1 MTDFIHLTNKT
12 EYSLSEGALPIS
24 RIAELCQTFEM
35 PAVGISDSNNMFG
48 ALEFSTQISKA
59 GVQPIIG
66 CNIRIKTPS
75 EFIHESIKDPFF
87 YMNLY
92 SKSNVGYQNLLK
104 LISTSYMNNKK
115 DAYIEINNLISFKD
129 GIIVLTGG
137 NNSIF
142 KQCKNKIITNQ
153 ANIFIKLLKENFN
166 DDLYME
172 IQRLGKSHEIL
183 DEYCLL
189 SMAFDNHL
197 PLVATNDVF
206 FESPDY
212 YEAHDALTCI
222 EKKLY
227 VSQSDRLRLSDQH
240 YFKSPDEMKEL
251 FNDLPEAVYNTIE
264 IAEKCSF
271 KPNIQKPILP
281 VFPINNQTEKD
292 LITKLS
298 NEGLELRLKEKFTL
312 ENDDSLEKD
321 EIISNYKDRLEKEL
335 NIIIDMKYEGY
346 FLIVSDFIKWAKDN
360 NIPVGPGRGSG
371 AGSLVAWS
379 LNITDLDPIKFGLI
393 FERFLNPDRVSLP
406 DFDIDFCRDGRD
418 KVLDYVHKK
427 YGKDKVAQIIT
438 FGKLQARAVI
448 RDVGRVLGMPYGQVD
463 GLCKLMPFDPSRPMT
478 LQGYI
483 DEEPRLNE
491 EAERDPKVKKLLDIS
506 LKLEGLK
513 RHASI
518 HAAGVVISKDEI
530 YNDVPLYSDPESEIF
545 MTQFDMKWVENAG
558 LVKFDFLGLKTLTLI
573 NNCIELI
580 NKDKQILDINKINI
594 KDNDTFS
601 LLGTGETTGIFQ
613 LESAGMKETLKQ
625 LKPDKFED
633 IIAIVALYRPGPM
646 ANIPSYIER
655 KHGREKPNYIHPLL
669 KNLLKETYG
678 VVIYQEQVM
687 GIARELSGYTD
698 GEADLLRRAM
708 GKKIQKEM
716 NAQRKRFIE
725 GCINKNL
732 KEMEAHNIFD
742 LLSKFAD
749 YGFNKSHAAAYALIA
764 FQTAYL
770 KAHFPIEFFAASM
783 TLDINNTD
791 KLSTF
796 QQELDRLNIKLL
808 PPNVNSSSAYFSRYE
823 DSITYALGAVKNVG
837 VEAMNDLI
845 NERTENG
852 EFKDFDNFISRVG
865 NTVAN
870 KKTLEALACVGAFD
884 DFNIDISLIFNQSS
898 DIVKYLKSINN
909 KNLSNQEDMFG
920 SDSSINFKFSE
931 NENWSKPYSLMK
943 EFQMLGFYLTGHP
956 LDQYKDKYH
965 TLNLKYFDEVKSNKN
980 LHNSKGVLIAG
991 TLLSKKEK
999 RSARGNTYAF
1009 LNFSDTTSIYE
1020 LIIFETNL
1028 RKYREI
1034 LSDGESYV
1042 LGVDFTSD
1050 NNSLRGE
1057 LKKVFTF
1064 DEVIKF
1070 NSRNETKIKNKA
1082 GDKISILRIHVN
1094 EDFTKDKL
1102 TDLKLITGRHKVE
1115 IIYNNQIVKIPGNF
1129 EVNHELIKSLR
1140 IMNGVVEV
1148 LFDEE
1153 IH

>member
-1 MTDFIHLTNKT
+1 MAEFIHLTNKT

-35 PAVGISDSNNMFG
+35 PAVAISDSNNMFG

-75 EFIHESIKDPFF
+75 EFIHESIKDRFF

-92 SKSNVGYQNLLK
+92 SKNIVGYQNLLK
-104 LISTSYMNNKK
+104 LISTSYMNSKK
-115 DAYIEINNLISFKD
+115 DSYIEIDNLIDLKE

-137 NNSIF
+137 SNSIL

-153 ANIFIKLLKENFN
+153 ANTFIKLLKENFN

-172 IQRLGKSHEIL
+172 IQRLGKGHEIL

-189 SMAFDNHL
+189 SIAYDNHL

-206 FESPDY
+206 FESPEY

-222 EKKLY
+222 EKKIY

-251 FNDLPEAVYNTIE
+251 FNDLPEAVHNTIE
-264 IAEKCSF
+264 IAKKCSF

-281 VFPINNQTEKD
+281 IFPVNDQTEKD

-298 NEGLELRLKEKFTL
+298 NEGLELRLKEKFAL
-312 ENDDSLEKD
+312 DDESLKQD
-321 EIISNYKDRLEKEL
+321 EISSIYKDRLEKEL

-360 NIPVGPGRGSG
+360 GIPVGPGRGSG
-371 AGSLVAWS
+371 AGSLVAWA
-379 LNITDLDPIKFGLI
+379 LNITNLDPIQFGLI
-393 FERFLNPDRVSLP
+393 FERFLNPERVSLP

-463 GLCKLMPFDPSRPMT
+463 GLCKLMPFDPSRPMS

-580 NKDKQILDINKINI
+580 NKNKKILDINKVNI
-594 KDNDTFS
+594 KDKDTFN

-633 IIAIVALYRPGPM
+633 IIALVALYRPGPM
-646 ANIPSYIER
+646 ANIPTYIER
-655 KHGREKPNYIHPLL
+655 KHGRENPDYIHPLL
-669 KNLLKETYG
+669 KDLLQETYG

-732 KEMEAHNIFD
+732 KDQEAHNIFD
-742 LLSKFAD
+742 LLSEFAD

-770 KAHFPIEFFAASM
+770 KTHFPIEFFAASM

-791 KLSTF
+791 KLSIF
-796 QQELDRLNIKLL
+796 QQELDRLNINLL
-808 PPNVNSSSAYFSRYE
+808 PPNVNSSSAHFLRYE

-837 VEAMNDLI
+837 VEAMNELI
-845 NERTENG
+845 KERTKNG
-852 EFKDFDNFISRVG
+852 KFKDFNDFISRVG
-865 NTVAN
+865 SAVAN
-870 KKTLEALACVGAFD
+870 KKTLEALVCAGAFD
-884 DFNIDISLIFNQSS
+884 DFNIERSSIFNQSS
-898 DIVKYLKSINN
+898 DIVKYLKLIND
-909 KNLSNQEDMFG
+909 KKMSNQEDMFG
-920 SDSSINFKFSE
+920 TDSSINFQFSK
-931 NENWSKPYSLMK
+931 NEKWSKSYSLMK
-943 EFQMLGFYLTGHP
+943 EFEMLGFYLTGHP
-956 LDQYKDKYH
+956 LDQYNDKYH
-965 TLNLKYFDEVKSNKN
+965 DLNLKHFEEILLNKN
-980 LHNSKGVLIAG
+980 LHNSKGILLAG

-1020 LIIFETNL
+1020 LIIFENNL

-1034 LSDGESYV
+1034 LLDGESYV
-1042 LGVDFTSD
+1042 LGVDFTLD
-1050 NNSLRGE
+1050 NNILRGE

-1070 NSRNETKIKNKA
+1070 NKKNKSTFKHNKPKTSSVL
-1082 GDKISILRIHVN
+1082 KIFVN

-1102 TDLKLITGRHKVE
+1102 TELKLISGEHKVE
-1115 IIYNNQIVKIPGNF
+1115 IIINNQIVKIPGDF
-1129 EVNHELIKSLR
+1129 DVTQEMIKFLKT
-1140 IMNGVVEV
+1140 MNGVIDIS
-1148 LFDEE
+1148 FNEE

>member
-1 MTDFIHLTNKT
+1 MSDFIHLTNKT

-24 RIAELCQTFEM
+24 RIAELCQSFEM

-48 ALEFSTQISKA
+48 ALEFSTQISNA
-59 GVQPIIG
+59 GIQPIIG
-66 CNIRIKTPS
+66 CNVKIKTPS
-75 EFIHESIKDPFF
+75 EYMHESIKDLFF
-87 YMNLY
+87 EVNLY
-92 SKSNVGYQNLLK
+92 SKNNFGYQNLLK
-104 LISTSYMNNKK
+104 LISMAYTKNKK
-115 DAYIEINNLISFKD
+115 NSYIELNDLFNLKD

-137 NNSIF
+137 KNSIL

-153 ANIFIKLLKENFN
+153 ANNFIKILKDNFN
-166 DDLYME
+166 DDLYVE
-172 IQRLGKSHEIL
+172 IQRLGKTFEIL
-183 DEYCLL
+183 DEFSLL
-189 SMAFDNHL
+189 SLAYDNSL
-197 PLVATNDVF
+197 PLVATNDVLY
-206 FESPDY
+206 ESPEY
-212 YEAHDALTCI
+212 YEAHDALSCI

-227 VSQSDRLRLSDQH
+227 VSQTDRPRLSDQH
-240 YFKSPDEMKEL
+240 YFKSQNEMKEL
-251 FNDLPEAVYNTIE
+251 FIDLPEALYNTVE
-264 IAEKCSF
+264 IAKKCSF
-271 KPNIQKPILP
+271 KPDIQKPVLP
-281 VFPINNQTEKD
+281 VFPISNQSEKD

-298 NEGLELRLKEKFTL
+298 NEGLELRLKEKFL
-312 ENDDSLEKD
+312 FDEDSLLNEE
-321 EIISNYKDRLEKEL
+321 EIKSIYQARLNKEL
-335 NIIIDMKYEGY
+335 DIIIDMKYEGY
-346 FLIVSDFIKWAKDN
+346 FLIVSDFIKWSKDN
-360 NIPVGPGRGSG
+360 GIPVGPGRGSG
-371 AGSLVAWS
+371 AGSLVAWV

-393 FERFLNPDRVSLP
+393 FERFLNPERVSLP

-463 GLCKLMPFDPSRPMT
+463 GLCKLMPFDPSRPMS

-483 DEEPRLNE
+483 NEEPKLNE
-491 EAERDPKVKKLLDIS
+491 YADNDPKVRKLLDIS

-518 HAAGVVISKDEI
+518 HAAGVVISKDKI
-530 YNDVPLYSDPESEIF
+530 FNDVPLYSDPESEIF

-573 NNCIELI
+573 NNCLELI
-580 NKDKQILDINKINI
+580 NKENHVLDINKIDL
-594 KDNDTFS
+594 KDNDTFN

-646 ANIPSYIER
+646 ANIPTYIER
-655 KHGREKPNYIHPLL
+655 KHGRERPDYIHPLL
-669 KNLLKETYG
+669 KDLLEETYG

-725 GCINKNL
+725 GCLNKNL
-732 KEMEAHNIFD
+732 KDQEAHNIFD

-770 KAHFPIEFFAASM
+770 KTHYPIEFFAASM

-791 KLSTF
+791 KLSIF

-808 PPNVNSSSAYFSRYE
+808 PPNINSSDSVFTRHN
-823 DSITYALGAVKNVG
+823 DSISYALGAIKNVG
-837 VEAMNDLI
+837 TEAMKDLVD
-845 NERTENG
+845 ERENKG
-852 EFKDFDNFISRVG
+852 EFKNFDDFISRVG
-865 NTVAN
+865 ISVAN

-884 DFNIDISLIFNQSS
+884 DFNIDRSQIFKQSV
-898 DIVKYLKSINN
+898 DIVKHLKSMSD
-909 KNLSNQEDMFG
+909 KNLSNQSDMFG
-920 SDSSINFKFSE
+920 SDLSTHFKFLD
-931 NENWSKPYSLMK
+931 NEKWSKSYSLMK
-943 EFQMLGFYLTGHP
+943 EFEMLGFYLTGHP
-956 LDQYKDKYH
+956 LNQYEEKYDD
-965 TLNLKYFDEVKSNKN
+965 LNLKYFENIKSNKN
-980 LHNSKGVLIAG
+980 LHNSKGMLVAG

-999 RSARGNTYAF
+999 RSARGNAYAF
-1009 LNFSDTTSIYE
+1009 LNFSDTSSIYE

-1028 RKYREI
+1028 RKYRELLI
-1034 LSDGESYV
+1034 EGESYV

-1057 LKKVFTF
+1057 LKKVFSF
-1064 DEVIKF
+1064 DQVLKF
-1070 NSRNETKIKNKA
+1070 NKKNDNKFKKDIERQGSTLKIY
-1082 GDKISILRIHVN
+1082 VN
-1094 EDFTKDKL
+1094 NDFAKDKL
-1102 TDLKLITGRHKVE
+1102 SELKLISGYHKVE
-1115 IIYNNQIVKIPGNF
+1115 IIINNQIVKVPGDF
-1129 EVNHELIKSLR
+1129 EVNKELIASIKN
-1140 IMNGVVEV
+1140 MNGVEKV
-1148 LFDEE
+1148 LFNENT
-1153 IH
+1153 H